1 MQEISAKIIQ
11 QKIVESNI
19 FISRDMEDK
28 IDINMVCKVNLKMPK
43 KREEKSVLLEVQLN
57 ISAKEILKI
66 ELKADVFFELEQ
78 VLNDYNEIAE
88 KKLIPMA
95 CKALLNSL
103 DNILIEMG
111 YSKMQLAD
119 AVRMEQLGK
128 F

>member
-43 KREEKSVLLEVQLN
+43 KQEEKSVLLEVQLN

-66 ELKADVFFELEQ
+66 ELKADVFFELEH
-78 VLNDYNEIAE
+78 VLNDYNEIVE

-103 DNILIEMG
+103 DNILVEMG

-119 AVRMEQLGK
+119 AIRME
-128 F
+128 

>member
-43 KREEKSVLLEVQLN
+43 KQEEKSVLLEVQLN

-119 AVRMEQLGK
+119 AVRME
-128 F
+128 

>member
-11 QKIVESNI
+11 QKIGESNI

-28 IDINMVCKVNLKMPK
+28 RDINMVCKVNLKMPK
-43 KREEKSVLLEVQLN
+43 KQEEKSVLLEVQLN

-66 ELKADVFFELEQ
+66 ELKADVFFELEH
-78 VLNDYNEIAE
+78 VLNDYNEIVE

-119 AVRMEQLGK
+119 AIRME
-128 F
+128 

>member
-43 KREEKSVLLEVQLN
+43 KQEEKSVLLEVQLN

-78 VLNDYNEIAE
+78 VLNDYNEIA
-88 KKLIPMA
+88 
-95 CKALLNSL
+95 
-103 DNILIEMG
+103 
-111 YSKMQLAD
+111 
-119 AVRMEQLGK
+119 
-128 F
+128 

>member
-43 KREEKSVLLEVQLN
+43 KQEEKSVLLEVQLN

-66 ELKADVFFELEQ
+66 ELKADVFFELEH
-78 VLNDYNEIAE
+78 VLNDYNEIVE

-119 AVRMEQLGK
+119 AIRME
-128 F
+128 